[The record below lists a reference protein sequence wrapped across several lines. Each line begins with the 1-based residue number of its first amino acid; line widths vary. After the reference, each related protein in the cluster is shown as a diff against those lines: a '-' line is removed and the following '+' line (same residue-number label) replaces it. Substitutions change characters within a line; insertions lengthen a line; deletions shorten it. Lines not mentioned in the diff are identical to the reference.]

1 MLSTAIV
8 NFERAALGFCPER
21 DVVEC
26 PWAVL
31 RLVEL
36 EILLKSNRGQL
47 WPGMRSVVPSV
58 NFMPGLGAVA
68 LAFVRL
74 RESITEKPRKEY
86 ESQATQTEVLLRV
99 TAEEQERTREHAND
113 ELLLLLS
120 KIIKERAGDD
130 SSLREKARE
139 FYYKSVRARGESGCS
154 SY

>member
-36 EILLKSNRGQL
+36 EILLNKSNRL
-47 WPGMRSVVPSV
+47 SMRSVVPSL
-58 NFMPGLGAVA
+58 NFLPSLGAVA

-74 RESITEKPRKEY
+74 RESIAGKPRKEY
-86 ESQATQTEVLLRV
+86 ETRATQTEVLLRV

-120 KIIKERAGDD
+120 NIIKERAGDD
-130 SSLREKARE
+130 STLREKARA